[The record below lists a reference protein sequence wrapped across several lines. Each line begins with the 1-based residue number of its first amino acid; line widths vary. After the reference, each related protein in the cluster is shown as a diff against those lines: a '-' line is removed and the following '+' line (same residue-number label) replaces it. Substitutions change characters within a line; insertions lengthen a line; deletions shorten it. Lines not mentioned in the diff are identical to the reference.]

1 DFTHAICSSSQSVIA
16 YNKRGLARCELGDY
30 EGAITDFDQA
40 LQISPRDAE
49 IYNNRG
55 NAHSHLGDRQGAMED
70 YQKATELLAEEGKIA
85 DEGDFYDDESKLI
98 CIISTEEV

>member
-1 DFTHAICSSSQSVIA
+1 M
-16 YNKRGLARCELGDY
+16 
-30 EGAITDFDQA
+30 TDFDQA

-85 DEGDFYDDESKLI
+85 DEGDFYDDEGKLI
-98 CIISTEEV
+98 CITSTEEA